1 MKRKTVHLSFACFS
15 LCLLGLSFL
24 QWREIEQA
32 ADRKALVNEIPPKLT
47 LDSETGDWQ
56 RFPESRLAY
65 ANALS
70 AGGDFEGAEAA
81 FSELIRQFPDSEI
94 GYTAQ
99 FNLAN
104 AYLRQ
109 GMREDQTANRR
120 RTMLELGKQRYRAI
134 LRSNPDDWQVRFN
147 LERALRL
154 APEHDDYLDGNKD
167 VIKRVNVVVPDFK
180 MKDLP

>member
-1 MKRKTVHLSFACFS
+1 MKRKTVHQGFALLS
-15 LCLLGLSFL
+15 LCLLGLSFM

-32 ADRKALVNEIPPKLT
+32 ASINALLDEIPAQLT
-47 LDSETGDWQ
+47 RDSETGDWQ

-70 AGGDFEGAEAA
+70 AGGDFDGAEVA
-81 FSELIRQFPDSEI
+81 FSELLRQSPSSDV
-94 GYTAQ
+94 GLAAQ

-120 RTMLELGKQRYRAI
+120 RTMLELSKQRYREI
-134 LRSNPDDWQVRFN
+134 LRANPGDWQARFN
-147 LERALRL
+147 LEKALRL
-154 APEHDDYLDGNKD
+154 APEQADNFEQKIDP
-167 VIKRVNVVVPDFK
+167 IKSVNVIVPDFK

>member
-1 MKRKTVHLSFACFS
+1 MKRKTIHRGFALLS
-15 LCLLGLSFL
+15 LCLLGLSFM
-24 QWREIEQA
+24 QWRQIEQA
-32 ADRKALVNEIPPKLT
+32 ATISALLDEIPVQLT
-47 LDSETGDWQ
+47 RHSKAGDWQ

-70 AGGDFEGAEAA
+70 AGGDFDGAEAA
-81 FSELIRQFPDSEI
+81 FSELLRQFPDSDI
-94 GYTAQ
+94 AHTAQ

-120 RTMLELGKQRYRAI
+120 RTMLELSKQRFREI
-134 LRSNPDDWQVRFN
+134 LRTNPDDWQARFN

-154 APEHDDYLDGNKD
+154 APERADGLVQEMD
-167 VIKRVNVVVPDFK
+167 PIKSVNVVVPDFK